1 MSTASPKAWV
11 LRWRITSSEPGVGPN
26 QRGGSA
32 AIREKRERGRP
43 MAAPALLLA
52 SQGAGYF
59 DTMIEVTRFSDGS

>member
-1 MSTASPKAWV
+1 
-11 LRWRITSSEPGVGPN
+11 
-26 QRGGSA
+26 
-32 AIREKRERGRP
+32 